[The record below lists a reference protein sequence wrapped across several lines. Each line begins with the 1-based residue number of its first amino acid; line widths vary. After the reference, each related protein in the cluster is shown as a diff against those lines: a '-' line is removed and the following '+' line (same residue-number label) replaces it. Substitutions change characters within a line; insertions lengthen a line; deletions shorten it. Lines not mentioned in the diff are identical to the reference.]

1 MTTNFLS
8 RFGLWSR
15 STELRALIDEL
26 AEVSWRD
33 PRWWG
38 LVTAVAAAEAM
49 PARSAY
55 VSSDA
60 APTSDTF
67 MGWLHDVSGG
77 PVLDMARAVDA
88 AMAARAAIVALDG
101 ELPNQPLA
109 VHLDM
114 QHGAAVAK
122 NPLTHA
128 AFAFGDRCV
137 IAQLPEPHDDSGR
150 TTLADD
156 LARGAVSARFTS
168 ASEGPTPFVVI
179 SVGTDDASVARHGHR
194 RAWNEAG
201 GPWLGIGNTATHTV
215 VSTSHYAIDGYG
227 HAWLCSLIA
236 AALATKSSTKSA
248 TTTAAVPIATPAC
261 SVPLTVKT
269 AWFATPAPSLAHLTQ
284 RLAIALDRQAPTSAS
299 PVRFSPVIQVPVAP
313 GRRDDDIRRR
323 RRVVPALISG
333 RFVDGQPESLDEFA
347 HRLRV
352 VLHREADE
360 HGLMSRVLRA
370 GRGLPVPQAWKR
382 EVAGAPVRP
391 KWLAPFTELLAGRG
405 CMSLLRLPSELASP
419 ALVAVSA
426 PALGPTDDDP
436 LGSCVVTVV
445 ETDVGT
451 QVTVTGIGVWAEPA
465 KADALLQHVML
476 QS

>member
-1 MTTNFLS
+1 
-8 RFGLWSR
+8 
-15 STELRALIDEL
+15 
-26 AEVSWRD
+26 
-33 PRWWG
+33 
-38 LVTAVAAAEAM
+38 
-49 PARSAY
+49 
-55 VSSDA
+55 
-60 APTSDTF
+60 
-67 MGWLHDVSGG
+67 MGWLHDVSAG
-77 PVLDMARAVDA
+77 PVLDMTRAVDA
-88 AMAARAAIVALDG
+88 AMAARAAILALDG
-101 ELPNQPLA
+101 KLPNQPLA

-114 QHGAAVAK
+114 QRGAAIAS

-128 AFAFGDRCV
+128 AFAFGSRCV
-137 IAQLPEPHDDSGR
+137 IARLPDDDAGRQALVDELASGA
-150 TTLADD
+150 TSD
-156 LARGAVSARFTS
+156 RFTS
-168 ASEGPTPFVVI
+168 PADGPTPFVAI
-179 SVGTDDASVARHGHR
+179 SVGTDDPSIARHGHR
-194 RAWNEAG
+194 RAWSDLG

-236 AALATKSSTKSA
+236 AELATRPSTTVSG
-248 TTTAAVPIATPAC
+248 PSIAPPTCA
-261 SVPLTVKT
+261 SPLTVET

-284 RLAIALDRQAPTSAS
+284 RLAIALDAEAANSSS
-299 PVRFSPVIQVPVAP
+299 PLRASPVIQVPIAP

-333 RFVDGQPESLDEFA
+333 RFVDGEPESLDDFA
-347 HRLRV
+347 HRLRN

-360 HGLMSRVLRA
+360 RGLMSRVLRA

-405 CMSLLRLPSELASP
+405 CMSLLRLPDELTAP

-426 PALGPTDDDP
+426 PALGPTVDDP
-436 LGSCVVTVV
+436 LGSCVVTIV

-451 QVTVTGIGVWAEPA
+451 QVTVTGIGVWSDAG
-465 KADALLQHVML
+465 KARALLHHVML